1 MKEELDASASLAG
14 TVQELAR
21 AVVSAL
27 GGGDDRTRVLD
38 SVTTAPDDPVLLAAA
53 RVLGADV
60 LAPRLLLGQDRPPE
74 ETALVAAAARAFPPA
89 AASFSS
95 LWNHWGMRAAVARA
109 SGTEAPAPPVD
120 GAAALSWAA
129 TEPWQEL
136 TRRLAPAAALA
147 GPEPSPLAAA
157 VAGRTED
164 LARGFVRAVRRR
176 DWLQAAGAGRWL
188 ALAPEVPAS
197 LGLDAGLEFTAHL
210 GGADARVLLHC
221 RAAALL
227 RAGAVR

>member
-38 SVTTAPDDPVLLAAA
+38 SVTTGPDDPVLLAAA

-74 ETALVAAAARAFPPA
+74 ESELVAAAARAFPP

-109 SGTEAPAPPVD
+109 RGTEAPAPPVD
-120 GAAALSWAA
+120 GAAALSWVA

-197 LGLDAGLEFTAHL
+197 LGLDPGLEFTAHL